1 MLKML
6 FQAAQNWKQQRE
18 AGKVT
23 ISLRVALMLCLLKE
37 LQNSLE
43 ECAGGRRSE
52 GRSVEARMDE
62 GRGGCFGPFLGQS
75 IMKWDP
81 EKQKQVESAGNS
93 VKDSKALDLIDRLR
107 TTLPLETVLQPFH
120 WTRPMAESYK
130 SPVLPFLMT
139 IGIRSAPDGASTR
152 GLLRPDRVLGSED
165 DRAASNVLAT
175 TFQNSRLCD
184 WKKREDRWT
193 SRSSGVTRMDEE
205 PNESEQDKD
214 KLLRR
219 VGETIAVPFFDHKE
233 GTLARSMEPFR
244 VMFVVLH
251 LGSALTSGHYKAA
264 PSVPGAPNRA
274 SAKDLQDIAHNG
286 YAVGLIVALICLQLF
301 LIYRS
306 DRAVSACFAD
316 HPRGVSQSHD
326 DDASKCAFGAGITA
340 ISIVAGV

>member
-1 MLKML
+1 M
-6 FQAAQNWKQQRE
+6 
-18 AGKVT
+18 
-23 ISLRVALMLCLLKE
+23 
-37 LQNSLE
+37 
-43 ECAGGRRSE
+43 
-52 GRSVEARMDE
+52 
-62 GRGGCFGPFLGQS
+62 P
-75 IMKWDP
+75 
-81 EKQKQVESAGNS
+81 
-93 VKDSKALDLIDRLR
+93 
-107 TTLPLETVLQPFH
+107 
-120 WTRPMAESYK
+120 
-130 SPVLPFLMT
+130 
-139 IGIRSAPDGASTR
+139 
-152 GLLRPDRVLGSED
+152 
-165 DRAASNVLAT
+165 
-175 TFQNSRLCD
+175 
-184 WKKREDRWT
+184 
-193 SRSSGVTRMDEE
+193 
-205 PNESEQDKD
+205 
-214 KLLRR
+214 
-219 VGETIAVPFFDHKE
+219 GETIAVPFFDHKE